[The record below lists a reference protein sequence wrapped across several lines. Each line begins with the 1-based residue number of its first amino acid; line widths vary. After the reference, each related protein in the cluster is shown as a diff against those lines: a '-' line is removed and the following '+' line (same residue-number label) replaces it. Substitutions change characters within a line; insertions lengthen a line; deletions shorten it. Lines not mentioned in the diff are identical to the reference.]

1 MQIRAEVLSLKVSVL
16 VVLATRHVVLATGSP
31 EFTIFH
37 SSQQMLM
44 VLATGR

>member
-1 MQIRAEVLSLKVSVL
+1 MQIRAEVLSLKVCVL
-16 VVLATRHVVLATGSP
+16 VVLATGHVVLATVYP

-37 SSQQMLM
+37 SSQMPM

>member
-1 MQIRAEVLSLKVSVL
+1 MQIRAEVLSLKVCVL
-16 VVLATRHVVLATGSP
+16 VVLATGHVVLATVYP

-37 SSQQMLM
+37 SSQQMPM